1 MSAGAVPG
9 GRARIC
15 VISEGS
21 YPYIT
26 GGVSSWLHDLI
37 TFIPEYDF
45 AIHSLSPAAGQELKY
60 RFPANV
66 KEHRDVV
73 IALKPGKSR
82 ARRGAGAVAGAM
94 LGFLTAEPREALGCF
109 GEFIRRLDE
118 RPVGID
124 DLIAD
129 ERVWSY
135 ITSSNQALN
144 PLYPFADYFWAW
156 KSVFSMMLAAVSA
169 RAPAADVYQSLSTG
183 FAGLAGLAA
192 KVRTGA
198 PFLLSEHGLY
208 HKEREMEIRKADF
221 VRGYQRDMWID
232 AYARFAR
239 LCYLGA
245 DALTSLFEENRRRQL
260 ALGADASRALVTPN
274 GIDLD
279 RFATVVPAPHDGFRV
294 GLVGRV
300 VPIKDVKTFIAA
312 ARIIADRVPDAR
324 FLCIGPTDEDKPYYE
339 ECVKLAASLR
349 LSDRLVFTGP
359 ADVRAHYAEL
369 DLLMLTSV
377 REAQPL
383 VILEACAAGVPV
395 VSTSVGNVPELLDY
409 DERFLASPR
418 DPGALAA
425 GALYVHDHPDELRQA
440 VAANRRRVETFYD
453 KRILHARYRELY
465 RSLSE
470 GTWRE

>member
-1 MSAGAVPG
+1 MSGDGARG
-9 GRARIC
+9 GRTRVC

-37 TFIPEYDF
+37 TFIPEFDF
-45 AIHSLSPAAGQELKY
+45 SVFSLSPAGGQELKY
-60 RFPANV
+60 RFPENV
-66 KEHRDVV
+66 REHRDLV
-73 IALKPGKSR
+73 IALEPGSTR
-82 ARRGAGAVAGAM
+82 SGASARPIAGAM
-94 LGFLTAEPREALGCF
+94 LGFLSAEPKEALLFF

-118 RPVGID
+118 HPVGID

-129 ERVWSY
+129 ERVWAY

-156 KSVFSMMLAAVSA
+156 KSVYAMMLAAVS
-169 RAPAADVYQSLSTG
+169 RPAHEADLYQSLSTG

-192 KVRTGA
+192 KVRTGK

-239 LCYLGA
+239 ICYIGA
-245 DALTSLFEENRRRQL
+245 DALTSLFEENRRRQI
-260 ALGADASRALVTPN
+260 ALGADPSRSLVTPN

-279 RFATVVPAPHDGFRV
+279 RFATIRPAAHEGFRV
-294 GLVGRV
+294 GLVGRI
-300 VPIKDVKTFIAA
+300 VPIKDVKTFLAC
-312 ARIIADRVPDAR
+312 ARIVADRVPEAR
-324 FLCIGPTDEDKPYYE
+324 FLCIGPTDEDRPYYE

-349 LSDRLVFTGP
+349 LQDRLEFTGP
-359 ADVRAHYAEL
+359 ADVRAHYAQL

-383 VILEACAAGVPV
+383 VILEAYAAGVPV
-395 VSTSVGNVPELLDY
+395 VSTAVGNVAELVDY

-418 DPGALAA
+418 DPEGLAA
-425 GALYVHDHPDELRQA
+425 GAVFVHDNPEAMKEIILK
-440 VAANRRRVETFYD
+440 NKKRVESFYD
-453 KRILHARYRELY
+453 KRILHARYRKLY
-465 RSLSE
+465 ADLAE
-470 GTWRE
+470 GTWRA